1 MKNRSIGTAE
11 FKNFQDFL
19 NWLKSDEGKNWERN
33 QWSNETNRYCA
44 NDWDDGHIGLYK
56 YQKMIP
62 DLHKALD
69 IYDPSWRESHI
80 SRFIDTAE
88 YLDQYGQLF
97 QVLYTDPRFTVIFNA
112 EYSYAIPTEFLD
124 IHLFKDYG
132 DIPYNELHLL
142 SGTTMPGLIPKSGAQ
157 VTANS
162 IQDRIHKKE
171 DQIREKEEEL
181 KRIEE
186 EKAAELQKLKAEL
199 EERYRQKTELL
210 MKKQEELKAAKE
222 KLEHE
227 LFIMDTEIYAIRCYY
242 GETVSF
248 THLQEGR
255 AAPKETPVVAY
266 QKIRFL
272 DEELAKWLSLYD
284 FDGEGIRT
292 FEDVLSS
299 RTDLQDILCPGP
311 KSITLARNSRDK
323 VQYGIN
329 PEIANALK
337 AYEVFHGGQIAVLLR
352 DGDNIWI
359 GWTDVDR
366 INLSSEN
373 VFYQEKTDVQA
384 EAEAPSVHTSS
395 KEDVAS
401 RYFIFY
407 LLQGIF
413 DNGKLLKAPEGA
425 SMSKPGGAVIFS
437 YADGWIEDNR
447 FGAFS
452 EIVERTNAQPMN
464 TGDMILTTLRITRD
478 DYYEHNPMTGR
489 STRNLSWNN
498 DRGRGEKNRTHDAEI
513 PDKAIVPINLVD
525 VTAFYNVHMKEFKCN
540 VKEIPLND
548 EGEYGLQMS
557 RTDKLIQEYDE
568 RWTVYKEDYKK
579 YRLAGC
585 PDGDKRLLDV
595 WKLDTGYDPDYNY
608 YDASTGEGTYEIP
621 VSVRLN
627 YIDRS
632 YYISAVK
639 QESRWRDRES
649 RANLQIE
656 EGEYL
661 NLTYLNSVW
670 VQYAIQNRKVGG
682 WKIANATMN
691 YAQSLPYLKIA
702 LDYLREREEKEAEM
716 LNRCMDLYPDW
727 QVDLSEWKMKN
738 QYHRLTETRA
748 KAFAKEYPKP
758 F

>member
-19 NWLKSDEGKNWERN
+19 IWLKSDEGKNWERN
-33 QWSNETNRYCA
+33 QWSKETNRYCA

-62 DLHKALD
+62 DLRKALD
-69 IYDPSWRESHI
+69 IYDQSWRESHI

-88 YLDQYGQLF
+88 YLDRYGQLF

-142 SGTTMPGLIPKSGAQ
+142 SGAIMPGLIPKSGAQ

-162 IQDRIHKKE
+162 VMNRIKE
-171 DQIREKEEEL
+171 KTEQIKEKEEEL
-181 KRIEE
+181 KQIEE
-186 EKAAELQKLKAEL
+186 EKTKELQKLKAEL
-199 EERYRQKTELL
+199 EERYRKKTDLL
-210 MKKQEELKAAKE
+210 VKKQEELQAAKV

-227 LFIMDTEIYAIRCYY
+227 LFIVDTEIYAIRCYY

-248 THLQEGR
+248 TRLQEGN
-255 AAPKETPVVAY
+255 AAPKEVPVVAY

-284 FDGEGIRT
+284 FDGEGIHT
-292 FEDVLSS
+292 FEDVLST

-311 KSITLARNSRDK
+311 KSITLARISRDK
-323 VQYGIN
+323 VQYGIH

-373 VFYQEKTDVQA
+373 VFYQEKTEVQA
-384 EAEAPSVHTSS
+384 ETEAPSVHTSS

-464 TGDMILTTLRITRD
+464 TGDMVLTTLRITRD
-478 DYYEHNPMTGR
+478 DYYEHNSMTGR

-513 PDKAIVPINLVD
+513 PDKSIVPINLVD
-525 VTAFYNVHMKEFKCN
+525 VTAFYNVHMQEFKCN

-548 EGEYGLQMS
+548 EGQYGLQMS
-557 RTDKLIQEYDE
+557 RTDELIQEYDE

-585 PDGDKRLLDV
+585 SDGDKRLLDV

-608 YDASTGEGTYEIP
+608 YDVSTGKGTYEIP

-639 QESRWRDRES
+639 RES
-649 RANLQIE
+649 CCRNRISTANLRIE

-682 WKIANATMN
+682 WRIANATMN

-702 LDYLREREEKEAEM
+702 LDYLREREEKEAKI
-716 LNRCMDLYPDW
+716 LNRYMDLYPDW
-727 QVDLSEWKMKN
+727 QVDLSEWKMEN

-748 KAFAKEYPKP
+748 KAFAKAYPKP

>member
-19 NWLKSDEGKNWERN
+19 IWLKSDEGKNWKRN
-33 QWSNETNRYCA
+33 QWSKETNRYCA

-62 DLHKALD
+62 DLRKALD
-69 IYDPSWRESHI
+69 IYDQSWRESHI

-88 YLDQYGQLF
+88 YLDRYGQLF

-142 SGTTMPGLIPKSGAQ
+142 SGAIMPGLIPKSGAQ

-162 IQDRIHKKE
+162 VMNRIKE
-171 DQIREKEEEL
+171 KTEQIKEKEEEL
-181 KRIEE
+181 KQIEE
-186 EKAAELQKLKAEL
+186 EKTKELQKLKAEL
-199 EERYRQKTELL
+199 EERYRKKTDLL
-210 MKKQEELKAAKE
+210 VKKQEELQAAKV

-227 LFIMDTEIYAIRCYY
+227 LFIVDTEIYAIRCYY

-248 THLQEGR
+248 TRLQEGN
-255 AAPKETPVVAY
+255 AAPKEVPVVAY

-284 FDGEGIRT
+284 FDGEGIHT
-292 FEDVLSS
+292 FEDVLST

-311 KSITLARNSRDK
+311 KSITLARISRDK
-323 VQYGIN
+323 VQYGIH

-373 VFYQEKTDVQA
+373 VFYQEKTEVQA
-384 EAEAPSVHTSS
+384 ETEAPSVHTSS

-425 SMSKPGGAVIFS
+425 SMSKPDGAVIFS
-437 YADGWIEDNR
+437 YADGWIE
-447 FGAFS
+447 
-452 EIVERTNAQPMN
+452 EI
-464 TGDMILTTLRITRD
+464 
-478 DYYEHNPMTGR
+478 GR
-489 STRNLSWNN
+489 A
-498 DRGRGEKNRTHDAEI
+498 H
-513 PDKAIVPINLVD
+513 V
-525 VTAFYNVHMKEFKCN
+525 
-540 VKEIPLND
+540 
-548 EGEYGLQMS
+548 
-557 RTDKLIQEYDE
+557 
-568 RWTVYKEDYKK
+568 
-579 YRLAGC
+579 
-585 PDGDKRLLDV
+585 
-595 WKLDTGYDPDYNY
+595 
-608 YDASTGEGTYEIP
+608 
-621 VSVRLN
+621 
-627 YIDRS
+627 
-632 YYISAVK
+632 
-639 QESRWRDRES
+639 
-649 RANLQIE
+649 
-656 EGEYL
+656 
-661 NLTYLNSVW
+661 
-670 VQYAIQNRKVGG
+670 
-682 WKIANATMN
+682 
-691 YAQSLPYLKIA
+691 
-702 LDYLREREEKEAEM
+702 
-716 LNRCMDLYPDW
+716 
-727 QVDLSEWKMKN
+727 
-738 QYHRLTETRA
+738 
-748 KAFAKEYPKP
+748 
-758 F
+758 

>member
-1 MKNRSIGTAE
+1 MYVSIGTAE
-11 FKNFQDFL
+11 FKHFQEFTK
-19 NWLKSDEGKNWERN
+19 WLMSDEGKNWERN
-33 QWSNETNRYCA
+33 QWSKETNRYCA
-44 NDWDDGHIGLYK
+44 NDWDEEHIGLYN
-56 YQKMIP
+56 YQEIIP

-69 IYDPSWRESHI
+69 IYDQSYRGNYI
-80 SRFIDTAE
+80 SRLIDTAE
-88 YLDQYGQLF
+88 YLDQYGQQF
-97 QVLYTDPRFTVIFNA
+97 QVMYTDPRFTVIFNA
-112 EYSYAIPTEFLD
+112 EYPYAVPTEFLD

-132 DIPYNELHLL
+132 DIPYRELHLL
-142 SGTTMPGLIPKSGAQ
+142 PGTDMPGLIPKSGGQ

-162 IQDRIHKKE
+162 IQGGIHEKE

-186 EKAAELQKLKAEL
+186 EKAAELRKLKAEL

-248 THLQEGR
+248 TRLQEGST
-255 AAPKETPVVAY
+255 APKETPVVAY

-292 FEDVLSS
+292 FEDILAA

-311 KSITLARNSRDK
+311 KSITLARISRDK
-323 VQYGIN
+323 VQYGIH
-329 PEIANALK
+329 PQISNALK
-337 AYEVFHGGQIAVLLR
+337 AYKVFHGGQIAVILR

-359 GWTDVDR
+359 GWTDEER

-373 VFYQEKTDVQA
+373 VFYQAKKEVRA
-384 EAEAPSVHTSS
+384 EAEAVHTSS
-395 KEDVAS
+395 KEDVVS

-407 LLQGIF
+407 LMQGIL

-425 SMSKPGGAVIFS
+425 SMSEPGGAVIFS

-447 FGAFS
+447 FGTFS
-452 EIVERTNAQPMN
+452 EIVERTNAQPMSV
-464 TGDMILTTLRITRD
+464 GDMVLTTLRITRD

-489 STRNLSWNN
+489 STRNMAWNN
-498 DRGRGEKNRTHDAEI
+498 DRGRGERNRTHDAEI

-525 VTAFYNVHMKEFKCN
+525 VAAFYTVHMKEFRCD
-540 VKEIPLND
+540 VKEVPTD
-548 EGEYGLQMS
+548 EDGRYNIEMT
-557 RTDKLIQEYDE
+557 RTDELVREFDA
-568 RWTVYKEDYKK
+568 RWTVYKEDYKM
-579 YRLAGC
+579 YRLAGI
-585 PDGDKRLLDV
+585 PDGDERLLDA
-595 WKLDTGYDPDYNY
+595 WKKDKRYDPGHNY
-608 YDASTGEGTYEIP
+608 YDHSTGEGTYEVP
-621 VSVRLN
+621 VSVRLK
-627 YIDRS
+627 YTDRS
-632 YYISAVK
+632 YYISALK
-639 QESRWRDRES
+639 QESCWRDRES

-670 VQYAIQNRKVGG
+670 VQYAIQNRKIGG
-682 WKIANATMN
+682 WRIANATMN
-691 YAQSLPYLKIA
+691 YSQSLPYLKIA

-716 LNRCMDLYPDW
+716 LSHHMNLYPDW
-727 QVDLSEWKMKN
+727 QVDLSEWKMEH

-748 KAFAKEYPKP
+748 KTFAKEYPRP